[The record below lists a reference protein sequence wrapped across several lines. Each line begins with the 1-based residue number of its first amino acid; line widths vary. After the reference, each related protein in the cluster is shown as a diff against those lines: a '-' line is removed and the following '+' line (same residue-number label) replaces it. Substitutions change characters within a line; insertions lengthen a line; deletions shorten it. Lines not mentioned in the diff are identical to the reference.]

1 MSERLLTPAEILTAR
16 FYAWERRGRGWE
28 SFDYQV
34 ELEPPF
40 RPFPGH
46 YITRPKDDGRP
57 PGLLARL
64 FGGLFGRDD
73 AEPDPDEEEPDPE
86 PVESDFPLVEFA
98 VSVPPGTS
106 VGAESTEA
114 WLSALSACEE
124 PLAFEIVG
132 LPGRLQVVFVCRE
145 PDRAILEPQLQA
157 FFPEVIAGEAEGLF
171 ERWCAAGEGEPVIVE
186 LGLAREWLLPIS
198 CFRRFDPDPLL
209 AVFGAL
215 SKLGAGEIGLFQIL
229 FTPVRHRWAES
240 ALRAIVVKDGKPFFP
255 DAPEIT
261 KKGQEKVDQP
271 LFAAVVRLAGKGA
284 DTERSWQIVRALSGA
299 MQRFGSPS
307 GNELVPLSEAEEIDL
322 ELDLLARQ
330 SHRSGMLLGSEEL
343 LSLVHLPAASV
354 RIPVLR
360 KAERP
365 SKAPPEAALQGGVV
379 LGTNTNRGR
388 TVPVHLPAELRSRHL
403 HIVGGSGTGKSTLL
417 LNLILQ
423 DIEAGTGV
431 GVIDPHGDLIEELL
445 GRIPESR
452 IKDVILFDPSDEE
465 QAVGWNML
473 AARSEIER
481 ELLASDLVG
490 LFRRF
495 STSWGDQMT
504 SVLAN
509 AVLAFL
515 ESDQGGTLLDLR
527 EFLRDPAKRR
537 SFLGTVRDPYIRSF
551 WERDFPQIGTKAL
564 GPILTRLDTFL
575 RSKLV
580 RRVVAER
587 ENRLDLREVIDS
599 GTIFLGK
606 LSQGAIGEENAA
618 LLGALLVS
626 KFHQVALSRQ
636 DLAPE
641 ERRLFSLYIDECQE
655 VATPSM
661 AGLLSGT
668 RKYRL
673 GLTLVHQ
680 ELRQLQEKAPEVA
693 GALLANAG
701 TRICF
706 RVGEEDARKLEKG
719 FASFAAADLVNLGV
733 GEAICRM
740 ERSDGDFNLTTL
752 PLPAVPADEA
762 RARRERIRAIGRER
776 YGRREEPQLTTASE
790 SPVEERP
797 VESLLTVEPPLAP
810 TPELPKKAPRP
821 ALKETVERVPAPL
834 GRGGPEHQYLQEL
847 VKRFAESMG
856 FRVVVEK
863 PILDGAGSVDVAI
876 EREGWSL
883 ACEISVTTTTEQE
896 VGNVEKC
903 LAAGFDQVVLVSRKK
918 QQLGRVRAALGK
930 RLTGETAE
938 RVIFLTPEELLSY
951 LENRPRSAS
960 EEKMV
965 GGYRVNVRYK
975 QEGEGAAKKRE
986 AVAKVVARSVGR
998 VKGK

>member
-1 MSERLLTPAEILTAR
+1 MSGRPTPPAQILTAR
-16 FYAWERRGRGWE
+16 FYAWERRGRGWG
-28 SFDYQV
+28 SFAYPV
-34 ELEPPF
+34 SLEPAF
-40 RPFPGH
+40 RPFEG
-46 YITRPKDDGRP
+46 YVIDRPIDDGRKP
-57 PGLLARL
+57 HLVERL
-64 FGGLFGRDD
+64 FGSLFGREDGEVEPED
-73 AEPDPDEEEPDPE
+73 EEEDPEPDPFER
-86 PVESDFPLVEFA
+86 DFPLVEFA

-106 VGAESTEA
+106 VGAETTEA
-114 WLSALSACEE
+114 WLSALSACEL

-132 LPGRLQVVFVCRE
+132 LPDRLQVVFVCRE

-157 FFPEVIAGEAEGLF
+157 FFPEVIANEADELF
-171 ERWCAAGEGEPVIVE
+171 ERWCGAGEGEPVIIE

-215 SKLGAGEIGLFQIL
+215 SKLGAGEIGLFQVL

-240 ALRAIVVKDGKPFFP
+240 ALRAVVMKDGKPFFP

-261 KKGQEKVDQP
+261 KKGQEKVNQP
-271 LFAAVVRLAGKGA
+271 LFAAVIRLAAKGA
-284 DTERSWQIVRALSGA
+284 NTERSWQIVRALSGA

-307 GNELVPLSEAEEIDL
+307 GNELVPLSESEEIDL

-330 SHRSGMLLGSEEL
+330 THRSGMLLGSEEL

-354 RIPVLR
+354 RIPALR
-360 KAERP
+360 RTERP
-365 SKAPPEAALQGGVV
+365 SKVAPDAALQVGVI
-379 LGTNTNRGR
+379 LGTNTARGQ
-388 TVPVHLPAELRSRHL
+388 TVPVHLPPDLRSRHL
-403 HIVGGSGTGKSTLL
+403 HILGGSGTGKSTLL
-417 LNLILQ
+417 LNLVLQ

-452 IKDVILFDPSDEE
+452 IKDVVLFDPADET
-465 QAVGWNML
+465 QVVGWNIL
-473 AARSEIER
+473 AANSEVEQQ
-481 ELLASDLVG
+481 LLASDLVG

-515 ESDQGGTLLDLR
+515 ESHQGGTLLDLR
-527 EFLRDPAKRR
+527 DFLTDPATRR
-537 SFLGTVRDPYIRSF
+537 SFLGTVEDPYIRSF

-587 ENRLDLREVIDS
+587 ENRLDFRELLDS
-599 GTIFLGK
+599 GKIFLGK
-606 LSQGAIGEENAA
+606 LAQGAIGEENAA

-641 ERRLFSLYIDECQE
+641 ERRLFSLYVDECQE

-680 ELRQLQEKAPEVA
+680 ELRQLEQKAPEVA

-706 RVGEEDARKLEKG
+706 RVGEEDARKLERG

-740 ERSDGDFNLTTL
+740 ERSEGDFNLTTL
-752 PLPAVPADEA
+752 PLPEVLAEEA
-762 RARRERIRAIGRER
+762 QARREEIRALGRKR
-776 YGRREEPQLTTASE
+776 YGRREEPLRRIVPKALEPAVVEDTAPPPVAP
-790 SPVEERP
+790 SPPPPVATRPASKAPKVEK
-797 VESLLTVEPPLAP
+797 
-810 TPELPKKAPRP
+810 ELPA
-821 ALKETVERVPAPL
+821 L

-847 VKRFAESMG
+847 VKRWAESKG
-856 FRVVVEK
+856 YRVTVEK

-876 EREGWSL
+876 ETKEWSL

-903 LAAGFDQVVLVSRKK
+903 LAAGFNQVVLVSRKK
-918 QQLGRVRAALGK
+918 QRLARVRTALKK
-930 RLTGETAE
+930 RLEGEKEE
-938 RVIFLTPEELLSY
+938 RVLFLTPEELLSY
-951 LENRPRSAS
+951 LENRPATT
-960 EEKMV
+960 EKEKTV

-998 VKGK
+998 VRGK